1 MRSVQEQ
8 LDFFENIFNDDSLCF
23 ITLASLTSEE
33 ELEGNR
39 KNQETALQVSNLIL
53 ENIDK
58 IKFNNPERKKLVKE
72 YFEKVPVIIARYNI
86 NVK

>member
-23 ITLASLTSEE
+23 ITLAALTSEE

-39 KNQETALQVSNLIL
+39 KNQESALEISKMIL

-58 IKFNNPERKKLVKE
+58 IKFNNKDRKKLVKE
-72 YFEKVPVIIARYNI
+72 YFEKVPEIVAKYNI
-86 NVK
+86 KL

>member
-1 MRSVQEQ
+1 MRSVKEQ

-39 KNQETALQVSNLIL
+39 KNQETALQISNMIL